1 MHKLALVIFLSVL
14 AAPTTVAADGW
25 PDFPFLVAE
34 GKATAEVPPDKA
46 KLSLSVSAF
55 DANSSVA
62 VETVQNRIGEV
73 LSVFKKYAVPGTSIT
88 SHNLVK
94 EVERSSED
102 RVELEIIGYYVSRR
116 MSVDL
121 DDISQFSDLVA
132 DLASLDNVSSINTA
146 FDVSTREDIEAN
158 LMSSAGSDAR
168 RKAESMARG
177 MDTSLGSIFA
187 ISESSVSSSLA
198 LFGMGDGSPYYAGAP
213 SIRGG
218 YAATVFVPST
228 ITLRQSVNVIFELK
242 R

>member
-34 GKATAEVPPDKA
+34 GNATAKVPPDKA

-62 VETVQNRIGEV
+62 VETVQNRIGKV

-116 MSVDL
+116 MSVNL

-213 SIRGG
+213 SSSGG

>member
-34 GKATAEVPPDKA
+34 GNATAKVPPDKA

-62 VETVQNRIGEV
+62 VETVQNRIGKV
-73 LSVFKKYAVPGTSIT
+73 LSVFKKYAVPATSIT

-116 MSVDL
+116 MSVNL

-146 FDVSTREDIEAN
+146 FDVSNREDIEAN

-198 LFGMGDGSPYYAGAP
+198 LFGMDDGSPYYAGAP
-213 SIRGG
+213 SSLGG